1 MLSSPPDMETA
12 EPDVGMSASA
22 EPAVAAVVAVRE
34 GKNDLTSF
42 WTAGLEVA
50 AAAAEEAA

>member
-1 MLSSPPDMETA
+1 META